1 MHSQLDDPR
10 KPIVSDPSNLETV
23 LPSPEELSQSPQT
36 QQAQRPQG
44 LPDKFWDAE
53 KNQPRVGSLWR
64 SYQALEQRFSRG
76 EDVVPPSHEDY
87 CLECGEHTP
96 DPEVNAVLH
105 RAGFTNT
112 QAQVVYDLARH
123 YVVPKLQDTEKS
135 IEAATVR
142 GRLEEYFGGKERWNT
157 VSRQLSDW
165 GRTHLPADV
174 MEAMSS
180 SFEGIQALYR
190 MMAADEPGIS
200 NCIDGKADDL
210 DEKKLKQLMA
220 EPGYWRDQDPALVA
234 KVRAGFER
242 LYPS

>member
-1 MHSQLDDPR
+1 MHSQIDDIR
-10 KPIVSDPSNLETV
+10 KPNAIEPNDVQPTFTTSSEPIVSEENLK
-23 LPSPEELSQSPQT
+23 
-36 QQAQRPQG
+36 ARRPHG

-53 KNQPRVGSLWR
+53 KGMPRVGSLWR

-76 EDVVPPSHEDY
+76 EDVVPTSHEEY
-87 CLECGEHTP
+87 CLECGDHTP
-96 DPEVNAVLH
+96 DPDVNAVLH

-123 YVVPKLQDTEKS
+123 YVVPKLQDSEKN
-135 IEAATVR
+135 IEAAIVR

-165 GRTHLPADV
+165 GRAHLPEEV
-174 MEAMSS
+174 MEAMTS
-180 SFEGIQALYR
+180 SFEGIQALHR

-200 NCIDGKADDL
+200 HSAGGKVDDL

-234 KVRAGFER
+234 KVRAGFEH